1 MSVVGNNGYLWKNL
15 PPPLPS
21 HPLTCPS
28 LWCPWLVSRLTSF
41 VRYVSVGSRPS
52 SEIFSWSP
60 VFLPPL
66 NPEFSQAFY
75 FFPLFRSVFNQA
87 LQDGHGKLTKDNL
100 IVRYEVIEITLAE
113 KLLLTKDPR
122 TKALTD
128 IAIFNWVASH
138 YLM

>member
-1 MSVVGNNGYLWKNL
+1 MSL
-15 PPPLPS
+15 
-21 HPLTCPS
+21 
-28 LWCPWLVSRLTSF
+28 
-41 VRYVSVGSRPS
+41 VGSSPS

-60 VFLPPL
+60 VFFPPL

-100 IVRYEVIEITLAE
+100 IARYEVIEITPAE

-122 TKALTD
+122 TKAPTD

>member
-1 MSVVGNNGYLWKNL
+1 MSL
-15 PPPLPS
+15 
-21 HPLTCPS
+21 
-28 LWCPWLVSRLTSF
+28 
-41 VRYVSVGSRPS
+41 VGSSPS

-60 VFLPPL
+60 DFFPPL
-66 NPEFSQAFY
+66 NPEFSQASY

-100 IVRYEVIEITLAE
+100 IARYEVIEITPAE

-122 TKALTD
+122 TKAPTD

>member
-1 MSVVGNNGYLWKNL
+1 M
-15 PPPLPS
+15 
-21 HPLTCPS
+21 
-28 LWCPWLVSRLTSF
+28 
-41 VRYVSVGSRPS
+41 RYVSVGSRPS

-75 FFPLFRSVFNQA
+75 FLVLFPLFRSVFNQA